1 MNEEIGENK
10 AMKFTKTLG
19 AIKHIMKVVFNN
31 GVETP
36 ITDVSSVYSLG
47 IPTVDEAEVEAFKA
61 LLTQENLKHFQIVD
75 DNGAVVAEANNFV
88 FQGISGSDPIGEER
102 TETNFMLRV
111 MTDTEIELSILKE
124 EKELQAEAITELA
137 GIVAEM

>member
-1 MNEEIGENK
+1 
-10 AMKFTKTLG
+10 
-19 AIKHIMKVVFNN
+19 MKVVFNN

-47 IPTVDEAEVEAFKA
+47 IPTVADAEIEAFKA

-75 DNGAVVAEANNFV
+75 DNGTVVAEANNFV
-88 FQGISGSDPIGEER
+88 FQGISGYQVGEER

-111 MTDTEIELSILKE
+111 MTDTEIELAILKE

>member
-1 MNEEIGENK
+1 
-10 AMKFTKTLG
+10 
-19 AIKHIMKVVFNN
+19 MKVVFNN

-75 DNGAVVAEANNFV
+75 DNGTVVAEANNFV
-88 FQGISGSDPIGEER
+88 FHGISGSDPIGEER